1 MSLRD
6 ITFNVEDGA
15 LGNSEDTG
23 TGVHVKI
30 GISSVTSTVPLL
42 VTGIMKP
49 DKIKEKLGLSPLA
62 DAAMDSIENGAGK
75 IYCIPVSPTTDGTLG
90 EVAHQ
95 GTGTG
100 TMTVSGKP
108 NNAYNMIVKITE
120 SGTLNTA
127 AFVKSLNGG
136 YSYDNEE
143 TIPLN
148 GVYEIA
154 GTGITAT
161 FTGDLIEGDI
171 YQFTSTAPA
180 VSNAAILKAVEG
192 LYNSELEFEFIHIVG
207 PSSKALWA
215 ALAICARLFLSIY
228 KRPVLFLCE
237 GRYKKGDETLDEYVE
252 SMKAESKGIDSY
264 YIQVCS
270 AWSQYT
276 RWDGREQ
283 LINNAG
289 IVAGMYG
296 LASVQQ
302 SIGQTDTFAV
312 SESKMTRLMPEGIE
326 DYISE
331 LDDAKYLTWRKYYG
345 LTGCYV
351 NNAKVLCKDGSD
363 YRYAE
368 HVRVLNKMIRE
379 VYKKAVSLL
388 QINIDASDDMET
400 DINNLLET
408 LNTPIEDMADA
419 GEISSG
425 AVTVPDMEN
434 INILQD
440 ERLDLEIKFVPR
452 GYVREFVFNISM
464 ENPYR
469 N

>member
-6 ITFNVEDGA
+6 VTFNVEDGA

-30 GISSVTSTVPLL
+30 GISPVTSTVPLL
-42 VTGIMKP
+42 ITRVMKP

-75 IYCIPVSPTTDGTLG
+75 IYCIPVSPTTDGTIDK
-90 EVAHQ
+90 VVHQ

-100 TMTVSGKP
+100 KVTLSGKP
-108 NNAYNMIVKITE
+108 NNTYHIILKITE

-136 YSYDNEE
+136 YSFDDEE
-143 TIPLN
+143 TIPLS
-148 GVYEIA
+148 GAYEIA

-161 FTGDLIEGDI
+161 FTGDFVEGDT

-192 LYNSELEFEFIHIVG
+192 LYNSDLEFEFIHIVG

-215 ALAICARLFLSIY
+215 ALATCAELFLSLF

-237 GRYKKGDETLDEYVE
+237 GRYKTEDETLDEYVE

-264 YIQVCS
+264 YIQVCC
-270 AWSQYT
+270 AWTQYT

-296 LASVQQ
+296 LAGVQQ
-302 SIGQTDTFAV
+302 SIGRTDTFAV
-312 SESKMTRLMPEGIE
+312 SEVKMTRLMPEGIE

-345 LTGCYV
+345 LSGCYV

-368 HVRVLNKMIRE
+368 HVRVLNKIIRE
-379 VYKKAVSLL
+379 VYKKAISLL
-388 QINIDASDDMET
+388 QIDIDASDDMET
-400 DINNLLET
+400 DINNLLEI
-408 LNTPIEDMADA
+408 LNLPIEDMADA

-425 AVTVPDMEN
+425 SISIADMEN

-440 ERLDLEIKFVPR
+440 ERLNLEIKFVPR
-452 GYVREFVFNISM
+452 GYVREFVFNTSM